1 MFSRTVPATSCT
13 SWKTNPTL
21 AYSSSGVSVRMSVP
35 SMRIAPRSTSWNRA
49 NNEASVDLPEPDGP
63 TRAVT
68 VPCRNVKLTS
78 WMTGTPGR

>member
-1 MFSRTVPATSCT
+1 
-13 SWKTNPTL
+13 
-21 AYSSSGVSVRMSVP
+21 MSVP

-68 VPCRNVKLTS
+68 VPGRNVKLTS
-78 WMTGTPGR
+78 WMTGAPGR